1 MKYSFIIFFILFG
14 ILKSSKTLAQSSSS
28 NLISVIPHNPM
39 HIFYTDINEMRADK
53 IFTRA
58 VEVKFAPDMPVADL
72 YASVALDNYSNTGA
86 PTRIS
91 IKLNAQSASNLNSA
105 YTNEILLTK
114 VPIKI
119 LSLPKLAGDEKYVL
133 FFDVIQ
139 HGCDHFIAPGDYN
152 FSIIFS
158 QSPQ

>member
-1 MKYSFIIFFILFG
+1 MKYFIIIIFVLFEILN
-14 ILKSSKTLAQSSSS
+14 SSKTFAQPSAS
-28 NLISVIPHNPM
+28 NLISVILHNPM
-39 HIFYTDINEMRADK
+39 HVFYTDINEMRADK

-72 YASVALDNYSNTGA
+72 YASVASDNYSNTSA

-91 IKLNAQSASNLNSA
+91 LKLNGQAASTLNSA

-139 HGCDHFIAPGDYN
+139 HGSDHFVAPGDYN

>member
-1 MKYSFIIFFILFG
+1 MKHLIILSFTIITILNN
-14 ILKSSKTLAQSSSS
+14 SKTLAQTSSS
-28 NLISVIPHNPM
+28 NLISVIPHNSM
-39 HIFYTDINEMRADK
+39 HVFYTDINEMRADK

-58 VEVKFAPDMPVADL
+58 VEVKFAPDVPVTDL
-72 YASVALDNYSNTGA
+72 YASVALDNYSNTSA

-91 IKLNAQSASNLNSA
+91 LKLNAQSASTLNSA

-114 VPIKI
+114 VPAKI
-119 LSLPKLAGDEKYVL
+119 LSLPKLAGNEKYVL

-139 HGCDHFIAPGDYN
+139 HGCDHFVAPGDYN

>member
-1 MKYSFIIFFILFG
+1 MKHLIIISFTIITILTNTK
-14 ILKSSKTLAQSSSS
+14 ILAQTSSI
-28 NLISVIPHNPM
+28 NLISVIPHNSM
-39 HIFYTDINEMRADK
+39 HVFYTDINEIRADK

-58 VEVKFAPDMPVADL
+58 VEVKFAPDMPIADL
-72 YASVALDNYSNTGA
+72 YASVALDNYSNTSA
-86 PTRIS
+86 PTLIS
-91 IKLNAQSASNLNSA
+91 LKLNTQSLSKLNSA

-158 QSPQ
+158 HSPQ

>member
-1 MKYSFIIFFILFG
+1 MKRLLIISFTLFT
-14 ILKSSKTLAQSSSS
+14 ICINSKVFAQPSSI
-28 NLISVIPHNPM
+28 NIISVIPHSTM
-39 HIFYTDINEMRADK
+39 HAYYTDINELRADK

-72 YASVALDNYSNTGA
+72 YASLALDNYSNTSA

-91 IKLNAQSASNLNSA
+91 LKLNGQSASTLNSA
-105 YTNEILLTK
+105 YTNEVLLTR

-158 QSPQ
+158 QAPQ